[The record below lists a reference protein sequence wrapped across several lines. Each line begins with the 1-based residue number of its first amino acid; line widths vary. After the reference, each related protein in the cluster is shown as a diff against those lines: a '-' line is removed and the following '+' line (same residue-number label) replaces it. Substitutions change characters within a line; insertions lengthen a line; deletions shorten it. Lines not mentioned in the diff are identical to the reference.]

1 MAEAL
6 TRLRAACAKAGRDPK
21 TLTISARMG
30 LPGKQPVEE
39 TLAEVRALRD
49 LGVDHLILE
58 PGVRDLATMTAVV
71 ERFAAE
77 VRPRL

>member
-6 TRLRAACAKAGRDPK
+6 ARLRSACAKAGRDPR
-21 TLTISARMG
+21 TLTVSARMG
-30 LPGKQPVEE
+30 LSSRQPAED

-58 PGVRDLATMTAVV
+58 PGVRDADTMTAVL
-71 ERFAAE
+71 ERFASN
-77 VRPRL
+77 VRDRL